1 MYNVYAVCNLPPAA
15 VVAAIKAKAKQLGI
29 KTTIFNPTKP
39 LRQNITFMFG
49 VSSLSEMLL
58 IAVKNKIANTPII
71 FDCKAAVTEREGI
84 TIIDEG
90 RSPKQLANW
99 LISRL
104 NFSAPVAVPVFKS
117 DAIIRTMLKQAEKKY
132 NFLSSYMTAFYQLP
146 NKEKRDN
153 IKKVIVDY
161 MMGKIPKTKV
171 SDRLMTF
178 SPKRGAARQK
188 FVNFCAIV
196 NNEAGNQVRMA
207 IEQVMKK
214 RMSIDAASVKYDVS
228 TYNIRYFLHTAGVL
242 TNNESQANKDKRRQ
256 AARKQV
262 VAGERKL
269 AKTGRTKTK
278 APARAAKKARQ
289 KSR

>member
-1 MYNVYAVCNLPPAA
+1 
-15 VVAAIKAKAKQLGI
+15 
-29 KTTIFNPTKP
+29 
-39 LRQNITFMFG
+39 
-49 VSSLSEMLL
+49 
-58 IAVKNKIANTPII
+58 
-71 FDCKAAVTEREGI
+71 
-84 TIIDEG
+84 
-90 RSPKQLANW
+90 
-99 LISRL
+99 
-104 NFSAPVAVPVFKS
+104 
-117 DAIIRTMLKQAEKKY
+117 
-132 NFLSSYMTAFYQLP
+132 
-146 NKEKRDN
+146 
-153 IKKVIVDY
+153 